1 MQNFLTQINNIVG
14 FTVADG
20 TDIDDHCTASAKE
33 VLDIL
38 PDSMLLRH
46 STGASTSSYYL
57 SVTNKRV
64 LHVEKSDG
72 SVTRNCMQIPVALK
86 GRSTDSNSI
95 HKATSFSPIY
105 WIEDDKVHIEPQS
118 GTQGVVYNITYPT
131 IDAGTDTDIS
141 NFPDTAEHAVVL
153 SASLKVLNDKLGAL
167 IVTDEDTELA
177 QTLQGLIASTSALY
191 QKEIQR
197 LTGAK
202 S

>member
-46 STGASTSSYYL
+46 STGDDTGSYFL
-57 SVTNKRV
+57 SVANKRV
-64 LHVEKSDG
+64 LYVEKSDG
-72 SVTRNCMQIPVALK
+72 SVTRNCMKIPVALK

-95 HKATSFSPIY
+95 HKATDFSPIY
-105 WIEDDKVHIEPQS
+105 WIEDDKVYIEPQS
-118 GTQGVVYNITYPT
+118 GTQGVVYNIAYPT
-131 IDAGTDTDIS
+131 IDAGTDNGIS

-177 QTLQGLIASTSALY
+177 QTIQGLIASTSALY